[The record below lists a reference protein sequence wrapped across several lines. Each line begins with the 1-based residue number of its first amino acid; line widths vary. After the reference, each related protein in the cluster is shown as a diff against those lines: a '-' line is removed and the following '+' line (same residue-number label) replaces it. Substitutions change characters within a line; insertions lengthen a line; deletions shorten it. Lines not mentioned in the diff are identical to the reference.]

1 MRNEN
6 EGIKMNVDY
15 TLYLVTDRR
24 LMSTPTL
31 PDAVEQA
38 ILGGCTMVQ
47 LREKDASAS
56 SFFKLAE
63 EIKQITDRY
72 EVPLIINDRI
82 DIALAVGAAGVHVG
96 QNDIPASA
104 VRNII
109 PHNMLLG
116 VSAASVDEAIHA
128 QRDGAD
134 YLGIGAMFPT
144 GTKDD
149 ARAVTM
155 DELRKIKQA
164 VTIPIVA
171 IGGINKHNI
180 DSFPPMN
187 IDGVAIVSAII
198 AESDIKGA
206 ATQLKC
212 LFQQEDQNTR

>member
-24 LMSTPTL
+24 LMSTATL
-31 PDAVEQA
+31 SEAVEQA

-47 LREKDASAS
+47 LREKEASAS

-63 EIKQITDRY
+63 EIKQITDHY
-72 EVPLIINDRI
+72 EIPLIINDRI
-82 DIALAVGAAGVHVG
+82 DIALAVGVAGVHVG
-96 QNDIPASA
+96 QNDIPAYA

-116 VSAASVDEAIHA
+116 VSAASVDEAIQA

-149 ARAVTM
+149 ARAVKM
-155 DELRKIKQA
+155 EELLKIKQA

-171 IGGINKHNI
+171 IGGITKHNVV
-180 DSFPPMN
+180 SFQPMH

-198 AESDIKGA
+198 AEHDIKEA
-206 ATQLKC
+206 ATELKC
-212 LFQQEDQNTR
+212 LFQQEDQSKR